1 MNIKVVVSF
10 VVGAAMGASA
20 AYMATRAHYRKIADE
35 EIKSVKEMY
44 KEEKQKMTEKVS
56 VEPEEKEETEETEE
70 SEESEETVIV
80 SWDTKEKVNEMIK
93 SYGHIE
99 KYESDEPHVIS
110 EEEFFD
116 NEDDG
121 YRSYEYYLFEDGVV
135 SDDMGDR
142 IERPEDV
149 FGKDWEDGYERFDLD
164 ICYVV
169 DPPVKTQYQIL
180 KDPRTYSEMF
190 YSE

>member
-56 VEPEEKEETEETEE
+56 VEPEEKEENEETEE
-70 SEESEETVIV
+70 SEESEETV
-80 SWDTKEKVNEMIK
+80 KEKVNEMTE

-99 KYESDEPHVIS
+99 KCESDEPHVIS

-121 YRSYEYYLFEDGVV
+121 YRSYEYYLFEDGIV

>member
-20 AYMATRAHYRKIADE
+20 AYMATRARYRKIADE

-80 SWDTKEKVNEMIK
+80 SWDTKEKVNEMIE

-99 KYESDEPHVIS
+99 KYESDEPRVIS